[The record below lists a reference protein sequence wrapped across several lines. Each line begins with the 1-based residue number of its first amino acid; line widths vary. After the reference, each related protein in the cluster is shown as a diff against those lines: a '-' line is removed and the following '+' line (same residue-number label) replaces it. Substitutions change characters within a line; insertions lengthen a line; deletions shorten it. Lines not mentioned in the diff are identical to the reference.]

1 MNLVLGF
8 LPFILFDVLMRQ
20 SVDMALW
27 VAFATAFTLGI
38 RSFLDTRVLK
48 TLDAGSTGMFGIL
61 ALYRGFIQP
70 SLSFGAV
77 LLAVDG
83 GLLSLMIASLLL
95 HEPLTLQYA
104 REQVSREQWK
114 TNWFLRTNY
123 VMTGVWT
130 VAFAIMTAA
139 DAAATIAS
147 AISLTAAVFVG
158 LVALA
163 AALAFSLRYPAYL
176 RAHGAAASD

>member
-8 LPFILFDVLMRQ
+8 LPFILFEVLMRQ

-38 RSFLDTRVLK
+38 RSFIETRVLK
-48 TLDAGSTGMFGIL
+48 TLDAGGTGLFGIL

-70 SLSFGAV
+70 GLSFGSV

-83 GLLSLMIASLLL
+83 GLLALMIASLVLQ
-95 HEPLTLQYA
+95 EPFTLQYA
-104 REQVSREQWK
+104 REQVAREHW
-114 TNWFLRTNY
+114 TAGWFLRTNY

-130 VAFAIMTAA
+130 VAMAVMTAA
-139 DAAATIAS
+139 DAAATIAA
-147 AISLTAAVFVG
+147 AISVTAAVFAG
-158 LVALA
+158 LVALVG
-163 AALAFSLRYPAYL
+163 ALTFSLRYPVYL
-176 RAHGAAASD
+176 RVHGAAPD

>member
-1 MNLVLGF
+1 MNLVFGF
-8 LPFILFDVLMRQ
+8 LPFILFYVLMRQ

-48 TLDAGSTGMFGIL
+48 TLDAGNTGLFGAL
-61 ALYRGFIQP
+61 ALFRGFIQP
-70 SLSFGAV
+70 GLSLGTV
-77 LLAVDG
+77 LLVVDG
-83 GLLSLMIASLLL
+83 GLLSLMIASLIVQ
-95 HEPLTLQYA
+95 EPFTLQYA
-104 REQVSREQWK
+104 REQVARETWSAG
-114 TNWFLRTNY
+114 WFLRTNY

-130 VAFAIMTAA
+130 VALAITTAA

-147 AISLTAAVFVG
+147 AISVTAAVFAG

-163 AALAFSLRYPAYL
+163 AALTFSLRYPAYL
-176 RAHGAAASD
+176 RIRGETAPD